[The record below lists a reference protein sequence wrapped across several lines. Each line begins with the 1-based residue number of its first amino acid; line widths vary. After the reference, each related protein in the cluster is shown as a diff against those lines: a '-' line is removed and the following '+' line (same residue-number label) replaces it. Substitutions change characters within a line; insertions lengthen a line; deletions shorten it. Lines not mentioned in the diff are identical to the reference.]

1 MSDARKQRQQSRDPN
16 SEPNSLVLKIVIVV
30 AIVAVCGG
38 LYFLLRRKHDSR
50 MDAFAQCLGTKGAKM
65 YGAYWCPHCAD
76 QKELF
81 GSSFQYA
88 PYVECGIKG
97 SHNEAQVC
105 VDAGVKRFP
114 TWVFADGAKV
124 EGEHS
129 LEFLGQETG
138 CPLP

>member
-1 MSDARKQRQQSRDPN
+1 MSDTRKKRQQDRSANAQPH
-16 SEPNSLVLKIVIVV
+16 PLALKIVIVV
-30 AIVAVCGG
+30 GIVAVCAG
-38 LYFLLRRKHDSR
+38 LYFLLRHKHDSR
-50 MDAFAQCLGTKGAKM
+50 MDAFAQCLGSKGAKM

-97 SHNEAQVC
+97 SRNQAQVC
-105 VDAGVKRFP
+105 TDAGVKRFP
-114 TWVFADGAKV
+114 TWTFADGAKV

-129 LEFLGQETG
+129 LEFLGEATG

>member
-1 MSDARKQRQQSRDPN
+1 MSDTRKKRQQDRSPN
-16 SEPNSLVLKIVIVV
+16 AQPNPLAPKIIIVV
-30 AIVAVCGG
+30 AIIAVCAG
-38 LYFLLRRKHDSR
+38 LYFLLRHKHDSR

-81 GSSFQYA
+81 GSSFRYA

-97 SHNEAQVC
+97 SRNQAQVC
-105 VDAGVKRFP
+105 TDAGVKRFP
-114 TWVFADGAKV
+114 TWTFADGARV

-129 LEFLGQETG
+129 LEFLGEATG

>member
-1 MSDARKQRQQSRDPN
+1 MSDARKKRRQNQTN
-16 SEPNSLVLKIVIVV
+16 ALVRNIIIVFV
-30 AIVAVCGG
+30 IVAVCAG
-38 LYFLLRRKHDSR
+38 LYFFLRRKHDTR
-50 MDAFAQCLGTKGAKM
+50 TDDFARCLASKGAKM

-97 SHNEAQVC
+97 SRNEAQVC
-105 VDAGVKRFP
+105 IDAGVKRFP
-114 TWVFADGAKV
+114 TWVFADGARV

-129 LEFLGQETG
+129 LEFLGEATG
-138 CPLP
+138 CSP

>member
-1 MSDARKQRQQSRDPN
+1 MADTRKQRQQRRDSNRQPGVPMRN
-16 SEPNSLVLKIVIVV
+16 IVIAVV
-30 AIVAVCGG
+30 IVAVCAG
-38 LYFLLRRKHDSR
+38 LYYFLRRKHDSR
-50 MDAFAQCLGTKGAKM
+50 MDAFAQCLSTKGAKM

-76 QKELF
+76 QKEMF

-97 SHNEAQVC
+97 SRNQAQVC
-105 VDAGVKRFP
+105 IDAGVKRFP
-114 TWVFADGAKV
+114 TWVFADGARV
-124 EGEHS
+124 EGAHS

>member
-1 MSDARKQRQQSRDPN
+1 MRN
-16 SEPNSLVLKIVIVV
+16 IVIVV
-30 AIVAVCGG
+30 TIVALCAG
-38 LYFLLRRKHDSR
+38 LYFFLRRKQNTR

-97 SHNEAQVC
+97 SRNQAQVC
-105 VDAGVKRFP
+105 IDAGVKRFP
-114 TWVFADGAKV
+114 TWVFADGARV
-124 EGEHS
+124 EGEHTI
-129 LEFLGQETG
+129 EFLGEATG